1 MNYTRSEKRARTRLL
16 LEQLMDSPSF
26 ADQLENVDLDSHEV
40 ASFVVTIARS
50 LWMATTSAKLE
61 SLSNKLELVFY
72 DAYVAAGGKVNDG
85 IFDEIKSTA
94 VRARGLPQ

>member
-1 MNYTRSEKRARTRLL
+1 
-16 LEQLMDSPSF
+16 
-26 ADQLENVDLDSHEV
+26 
-40 ASFVVTIARS
+40 
-50 LWMATTSAKLE
+50 MATTSAKLE